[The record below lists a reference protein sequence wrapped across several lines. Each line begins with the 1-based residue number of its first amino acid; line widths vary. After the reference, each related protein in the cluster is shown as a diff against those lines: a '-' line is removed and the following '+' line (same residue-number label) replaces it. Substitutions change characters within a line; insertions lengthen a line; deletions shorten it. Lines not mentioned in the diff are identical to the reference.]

1 MFAKVRFL
9 SLIIGQRGRLV
20 YEKMCSKKSVLELNR
35 PLPVHFLS
43 VTFVFFS
50 KMADI
55 PLDCADS
62 MKQPQTGHLIKHY
75 LWRLSSDELKLWAEH
90 KLREACLPINST
102 FLFNRQCERW
112 RRVRINSPIPE
123 NSVFPTSP

>member
-75 LWRLSSDELKLWAEH
+75 LWRLSSDELKL
-90 KLREACLPINST
+90 S
-102 FLFNRQCERW
+102 FQ
-112 RRVRINSPIPE
+112 SPMRTLASSSNQFPDTGKFGLS
-123 NSVFPTSP
+123 NKSVVPGGKSRC